1 MLQIQNV
8 LGYLIIFVLVNACSR
23 AEVREPLE
31 IRTRPAVMP
40 ELILPDADPIQT
52 RPVEWIIITEDNYEQ
67 VFQRLTNN
75 RREPVLIGLTDQGY
89 ENLALNLNDL
99 RTFIQQQN
107 SIILAYR
114 NFYVRSRAV
123 INNSVVIE

>member
-1 MLQIQNV
+1 V
-8 LGYLIIFVLVNACSR
+8 LASACSR
-23 AEVREPLE
+23 TAVQEPVE
-31 IRTRPAVMP
+31 IRTRPAEMP
-40 ELILPDADPIQT
+40 ELILPNADPIQT
-52 RPVEWIIITEDNYEQ
+52 RPVEWIIITEENYEQ
-67 VFQRLTNN
+67 VFQRLKNN